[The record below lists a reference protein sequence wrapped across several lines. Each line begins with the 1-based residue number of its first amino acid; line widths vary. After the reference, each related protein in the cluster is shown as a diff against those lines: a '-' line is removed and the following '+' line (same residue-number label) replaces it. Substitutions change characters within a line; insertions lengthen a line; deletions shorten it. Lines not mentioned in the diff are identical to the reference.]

1 MTLTADERADFRRWL
16 TCSAIVLCAYA
27 AAAGGLMT
35 WRPSQQ
41 IEAAEPAGAIMID
54 FAPLP
59 AAPQAPQNNVA
70 PGPEQVMSEATP
82 KPEMVKPDEDRQ
94 EKLPE
99 MPNSEVALKA
109 PEPAPTPPD
118 EAREAA
124 PTTSA
129 PQAQTERSAVRAAAP
144 TEGRPDAKQ
153 TEALAT
159 WKSQLMAAIERN
171 KRYPDA
177 ARATR
182 AQGIAQI
189 AFALDRQGRV
199 IETRLVRGSGAAAL
213 DEEAL
218 AIPRRAQP
226 FPVPPQMA
234 GERIV
239 INMPIRFTVK

>member
-1 MTLTADERADFRRWL
+1 MTLTDDERSDARRWL
-16 TCSAIVLCAYA
+16 TCSAIVLCAYV

-35 WRPSQQ
+35 WRPSQP

-109 PEPAPTPPD
+109 PEPAPQPD

-144 TEGRPDAKQ
+144 TEGRPDAQQ

-171 KRYPDA
+171 KRYPEA
-177 ARATR
+177 ARAQR

-189 AFALDRQGRV
+189 SFALDRQGRV
-199 IETRLVRGSGAAAL
+199 IETRLVRGSGATAL

-226 FPVPPQMA
+226 FPVPPQM

>member
-1 MTLTADERADFRRWL
+1 MILTADERTDARRWL

-27 AAAGGLMT
+27 AAGAGLMT
-35 WRPSQQ
+35 WRQSQP
-41 IEAAEPAGAIMID
+41 IEAAEPAGAIVID

-70 PGPEQVMSEATP
+70 PGPEQVMSQVTP
-82 KPEMVKPDEDRQ
+82 KPEEQKPEEDKL

-99 MPNSEVALKA
+99 MPNSEAALKA
-109 PEPAPTPPD
+109 PEPTPPPE
-118 EAREAA
+118 EAQEAA

-129 PQAQTERSAVRAAAP
+129 PQALTERSAVQAAAP
-144 TEGRPDAKQ
+144 TEGRPDARQ

-159 WKSQLMAAIERN
+159 WKTQLIAAIERN

-177 ARATR
+177 ARAQR

-199 IETRLVRGSGAAAL
+199 VETRLVRGSGATAL